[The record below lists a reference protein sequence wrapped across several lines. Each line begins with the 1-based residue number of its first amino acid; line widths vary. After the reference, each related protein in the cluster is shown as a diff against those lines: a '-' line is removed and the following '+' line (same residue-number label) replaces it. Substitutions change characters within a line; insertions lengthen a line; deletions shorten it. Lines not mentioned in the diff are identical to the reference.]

1 MYWLLN
7 KETNAPGVYSNIRQL
22 SEATGL
28 NQDRLYYYFSR
39 LKRKDYETEK
49 YRIVKVKRN
58 D

>member
-22 SEATGL
+22 SKATGL
-28 NQDRLYYYFSR
+28 NKDRLYYYFSR
-39 LKRKDYETEK
+39 LKRKEYESEK
-49 YRIVKVKRN
+49 YIIVKVNLN